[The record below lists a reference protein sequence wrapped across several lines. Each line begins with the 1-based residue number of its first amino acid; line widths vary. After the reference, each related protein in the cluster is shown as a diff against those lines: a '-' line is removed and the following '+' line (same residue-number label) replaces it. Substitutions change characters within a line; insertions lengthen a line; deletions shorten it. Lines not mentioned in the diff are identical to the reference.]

1 MKAPLALLFLGL
13 VACTGQK
20 DAAPADEA
28 PADSAAADETRD
40 PSVFDPLTGTLDRAA
55 GVEDTVLEGEARRRR
70 AIEEAEGR

>member
-13 VACTGQK
+13 VACTDQK
-20 DAAPADEA
+20 AEAPAGEASADEA
-28 PADSAAADETRD
+28 PD

-55 GVEDTVLEGEARRRR
+55 GVEDTLREGEAARRR